1 MKAVNEGSMLVAKSL
16 DILKGYKKAID
27 EHEIW
32 EIVPVEEAISIL
44 ELALE
49 KLVADI
55 N

>member
-27 EHEIW
+27 EHEVW
-32 EIVPVEEAISIL
+32 EIVPVDEAIKLL

-49 KLVADI
+49 KLVENI
-55 N
+55 